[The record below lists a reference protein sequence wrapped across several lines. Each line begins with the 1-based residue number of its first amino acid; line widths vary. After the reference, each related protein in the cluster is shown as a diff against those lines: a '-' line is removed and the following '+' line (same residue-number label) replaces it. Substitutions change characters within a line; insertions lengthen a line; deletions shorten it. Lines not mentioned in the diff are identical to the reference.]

1 MGARRTRGP
10 SSGARG
16 RDGAAPARAR
26 WGRRLV
32 STVPE
37 AMTAVE
43 IAHPGGPEVL
53 RPVSRPTPAP
63 GPREVLIAVA
73 AAGVNRPDVLQRQG
87 QYAPPPGASDIPGLE
102 VAGRV

>member
-10 SSGARG
+10 SPGARG
-16 RDGAAPARAR
+16 RDGAAPARAGR
-26 WGRRLV
+26 AHARGGRERRLV

-43 IAHPGGPEVL
+43 IAHPGGPGVL

-63 GPREVLIAVA
+63 APREVLIAVA
-73 AAGVNRPDVLQRQG
+73 AAGVNRPDILQRQG
-87 QYAPPPGASDIPGLE
+87 QIGRASCRE
-102 VAGRV
+102 RV